1 MMHAKERLYLT
12 AGRDRLVREGD
23 KAAAFLYAAKGDEI
37 PDSAAARFGLKDG
50 RLGKASSVETLLGSS
65 VLPAMVD
72 IAPGKSVQLG
82 NVVARA
88 HKASGLSVDEW
99 NALTAEDREARL
111 AETVEAWKTEAAAP
125 KPAKAPR
132 ARKASAPKASGKEQK
147 PAEDKERKPA
157 QDKGGNK
164 GADGEQPPA

>member
-50 RLGKASSVETLLGSS
+50 RLGKASSAETLLGSS
-65 VLPAMVD
+65 VLPSMVE
-72 IAPGKSVQLG
+72 IGPGKSVQLG

-88 HKASGLSVDEW
+88 YKASGLSAEDW
-99 NALTAEDREARL
+99 NALAAEDREARL
-111 AETVEAWKTEAAAP
+111 AETVEAWKGEAATP
-125 KPAKAPR
+125 KPPR
-132 ARKASAPKASGKEQK
+132 TRKASAPKPEGKERK

-157 QDKGGNK
+157 QDKSGDKGG
-164 GADGEQPPA
+164 DGEQPPA